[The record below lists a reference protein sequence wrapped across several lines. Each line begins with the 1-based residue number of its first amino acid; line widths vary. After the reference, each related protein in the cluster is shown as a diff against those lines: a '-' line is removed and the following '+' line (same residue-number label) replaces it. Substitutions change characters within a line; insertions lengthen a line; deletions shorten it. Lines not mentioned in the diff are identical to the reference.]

1 MNDMTLAEKEAL
13 TLFYNRFYDFYD
25 EITNDDFN
33 QLSSQLKFFK
43 LREAFAVYKEII
55 SYKPIKDYLKW
66 AKQGG
71 KPPLQGVIADDLFTF
86 IRNLL
91 QHFPLF
97 NNWNEVYINK
107 NLANWSQKGQI
118 DKFLKKCTKIKI
130 DDCGTLNYRMWEK
143 DKKKMT
149 YFTINF
155 PQKYEVDNIY
165 LKDILQENVGMKFC
179 MQLMKDVIDTQI
191 ENSIESKIVIMTQVL
206 IPKN

>member
-1 MNDMTLAEKEAL
+1 M
-13 TLFYNRFYDFYD
+13 FYNRFYDLYD
-25 EITNDDFN
+25 EIINDKFN
-33 QLSSQLKFFK
+33 QLSSGLRFFK

-55 SYKPIKDYLKW
+55 NYRPIKNYLKW

-71 KPPLQGVIADDLFTF
+71 RPPLQGIIADDLFTF

-97 NNWNEVYINK
+97 NSWNEVYINK

-118 DKFLKKCTKIKI
+118 DKFLNNCTKIKI
-130 DDCGTLNYRMWEK
+130 DGCGTLNYRMWEI

-155 PQKYEVDNIY
+155 PQAYNTNNIY
-165 LKDILQENVGMKFC
+165 LKDILQEEVGMKFC
-179 MQLMKDVIDTQI
+179 MQLMKDVIDTQV
-191 ENSIESKIVIMTQVL
+191 ENSTESKIVIMSQVL
-206 IPKN
+206 WRSNLKSNK